1 MKKITQ
7 NMTPRCIGRYL
18 IDMPADL
25 VLNSQFN
32 VSIDDVKI
40 EIRPMTQSAFEMQL
54 EEYEKKLRRETM
66 YGEPDVPYLRKI
78 EAAPQVQLGKVFN
91 RVDSPGGEGFVRIL
105 DLWAWRDGYLVKMEI
120 KAYDTSD
127 KKYQSE
133 AWAKDFPTDL
143 PEKLAHLL
151 SMYERVRGRADNEVP
166 TEQGVCIHNG
176 FVLGPPSDEEE
187 VLVSY
192 HQKDSQDVYFSLETA
207 SNFREDTN
215 LLDRGR
221 QIEAGAAE
229 ADGHTV
235 RKGRHEAHGIKYDE
249 WLLTGKTTDRV
260 KGQLFSFEANSK
272 LGNAKA
278 PIIMITF
285 HNGYRI
291 PAAPRTMEESA
302 VLPDITQATLSE
314 AESVALWDAVIPTL
328 RPRPGAF

>member
-7 NMTPRCIGRYL
+7 TMTPRCIGRYL
-18 IDMPADL
+18 IDMPEDL

-32 VSIDDVKI
+32 VVIDEVSIELK
-40 EIRPMTQSAFEMQL
+40 PMTKQAFDART
-54 EEYEKKLRRETM
+54 EKREIELKAERLM
-66 YGEPDVPYLRKI
+66 GKSDQPVLKEIVPIENGYGRVFDRSRDGGSNVLRKL
-78 EAAPQVQLGKVFN
+78 ELHG
-91 RVDSPGGEGFVRIL
+91 
-105 DLWAWRDGYLVKMEI
+105 WRDGYAIFLAIDARDMSYARETDR
-120 KAYDTSD
+120 AESDTR
-127 KKYQSE
+127 K
-133 AWAKDFPTDL
+133 TTT

-192 HQKDSQDVYFSLETA
+192 HLKDSQDVYFSLETA

-260 KGQLFSFEANSK
+260 KGQLFSFEVNSK

-314 AESVALWDAVIPTL
+314 AESVALWMPSS
-328 RPRPGAF
+328 RPCGLGQAPSE